1 MRAPLAAAALMAL
14 AACQPTAKAPAPAAA
29 PATTVTEQLKERYI
43 EALPRWMPIANQ
55 SGGGSIAY
63 DMDNRTFDA
72 TTKIATLV
80 LQVRYGGPMTTEFPV
95 EGGGSTTMTY
105 GIERIYLNY
114 KCSDVPEDSLFAI
127 TERRVVDEQGV
138 AKFSY
143 KPIITD
149 KDYKLVSNWA
159 VAGVGFRPACA
170 AR

>member
-1 MRAPLAAAALMAL
+1 MRALLAAALFAL
-14 AACQPTAKAPAPAAA
+14 AACQPTPPSGGAPAP
-29 PATTVTEQLKERYI
+29 TVTEQLKERYI

-80 LQVRYGGPMTTEFPV
+80 LQVRYGAATTTEFPV
-95 EGGGSTTMTY
+95 EGGGATTMTY

-114 KCSDVPEDSLFAI
+114 KCSDAPEDSLFAI
-127 TERRVVDEQGV
+127 TERRVVDEEGV
-138 AKFSY
+138 TQFSY
-143 KPIITD
+143 KPPITD
-149 KDYKLVSNWA
+149 KDYKLVSNWP
-159 VAGVGFRPACA
+159 VASVGFRPACA

>member
-1 MRAPLAAAALMAL
+1 MRALFAAALFAVS
-14 AACQPTAKAPAPAAA
+14 ACQPSAKTPAPDGAPAQS
-29 PATTVTEQLKERYI
+29 VTEQLKERYI

-80 LQVRYGGPMTTEFPV
+80 LQVRYGAATTTEFPV

-105 GIERIYLNY
+105 GIERIFLNY

-127 TERRVVDEQGV
+127 TERRIVDEQGV

-143 KPIITD
+143 KPAITD

-159 VAGVGFRPACA
+159 VASVGFRPACA

>member
-1 MRAPLAAAALMAL
+1 MRALLAAAALIAL
-14 AACQPTAKAPAPAAA
+14 AACQPTAPAPAAA
-29 PATTVTEQLKERYI
+29 PAPTVTEQLKERYI

-72 TTKIATLV
+72 TSKIATLV
-80 LQVRYGGPMTTEFPV
+80 LQVRYGAATTTEFPI

-127 TERRVVDEQGV
+127 TERRIVDEQGV
-138 AKFSY
+138 TQFSY
-143 KPIITD
+143 KPAITD
-149 KDYKLVSNWA
+149 KDYKLVSNWP
-159 VAGVGFRPACA
+159 VASVGFRPACA